1 MAAIVYIEQEV
12 VEHVRIKN
20 GSGADMAQYEFGV
33 VGPFAA
39 VADEAVASNAVGPY
53 HVEQG
58 LVIQAD
64 ELTEAE
70 DTFATVGQN
79 VYWNATTR
87 KFSDTLT
94 EGYYH
99 VGNLLTVKDANGV
112 IRFEKRRYASVV
124 PASLVDIQAEVT
136 AAKAL
141 AGIPFHSVV
150 ALTAAAADTPVE
162 ILAAADVGAGKSAY
176 ITEILVNVG
185 GSTAWTDSTA
195 TIVTI
200 QDTNT
205 SAVVGA
211 TLAKAQLTA
220 NASLGLLSAGV
231 TLGAAIKSGTGFTAA
246 KGLVVVAD
254 AVFAAGSTLAVTVA
268 GFVK

>member
-20 GSGADMAQYEFGV
+20 GSGANMAQYEFGV
-33 VGPFAA
+33 VGPYAA

-58 LVIQAD
+58 LVIQTD

-70 DTFATVGQN
+70 DTFATIGQN

-94 EGYYH
+94 VGYYH
-99 VGNLLTVKDANGV
+99 VGNLLTVKDSGGV

-141 AGIPFHSVV
+141 AGIPFHKVV
-150 ALTAAAADTPVE
+150 TLTAAAAGTAVD
-162 ILAAADVGAGKSAY
+162 ILTDANVGSGKKAY
-176 ITEILVNVG
+176 ITHILVTVG
-185 GSTAWTDSTA
+185 GATAWTDDTA
-195 TIVTI
+195 TVVKI
-200 QDTNT
+200 QDKNS
-205 SAVVGA
+205 SAVVGV
-211 TLAKAQLTA
+211 TIAKAQLT
-220 NASLGLLSAGV
+220 NAAILGMLSAGV
-231 TLGAAIKSGTGFTAA
+231 TLADAVKLGTGFTAA

-254 AVFAAGSTLAVTVA
+254 ANFAAGSNLAVTVA

>member
-1 MAAIVYIEQEV
+1 MAAIVYIEKEN

-20 GSGADMAQYEFGV
+20 DSGADMAQYEFGV

-39 VADEAVASNAVGPY
+39 VADEAVENNAVGPF
-53 HVEQG
+53 HIEQG
-58 LVIQAD
+58 LLIQTD
-64 ELTEAE
+64 ELTTSE
-70 DTFATVGQN
+70 DTFATSGQN

-94 EGYYH
+94 EGYYL
-99 VGNLLTVKDANGV
+99 VGNLITIKNSAG
-112 IRFEKRRYASVV
+112 IIWFEKRRYASLV

-141 AGIPFHSVV
+141 AGIPFHKVV
-150 ALTAAAADTPVE
+150 SLTAAAAATPVD
-162 ILAAADVGAGKSAY
+162 ILTDANVGSGKKAY
-176 ITEILVNVG
+176 ITHLLVTVG
-185 GSTAWTDSTA
+185 GATAWTDDTA

-200 QDTNT
+200 QDKNGT
-205 SAVVGA
+205 AVVGA
-211 TLAKAQLTA
+211 TIAKAQLT
-220 NASLGLLSAGV
+220 NAAILGMLSTGV
-231 TLGAAIKSGTGFTAA
+231 TLGAAIKSGTGFTTA

-254 AVFAAGSTLAVTVA
+254 ANFAAGSTLAVTVA